1 MSNKLLIIG
10 IDKYANH
17 KLLKSSVRDVLD
29 FKNILLEKYYFNE
42 ENVYELIDEKATS
55 MNIQDALN
63 GYSKTTSIDDNLI
76 IFFSGHG
83 GFENKSER
91 GFWIPVDGGTEY
103 TSWIPNETVI
113 ALINNIKCKHI
124 FLICDCCF
132 SNSLLISSGTKGSI
146 DYSKYPSRWALTSA
160 FAEAKDSDEAS
171 NTLFTETILSYLD
184 NAQSDVR
191 VSELIEE
198 VKRFFLTNLFQQPQG
213 YPLLSNG
220 HKGGEFVFETKQ
232 EIDNRTIKGYN
243 DFNRTLQIFKRISQF
258 TELSTYE
265 DKSKKIG
272 FQIFQEVD
280 SVVKKLTYYLY
291 LYEGINQTQTLKYLQ
306 ENFSQIFK
314 EKNLLIFFPKE
325 KKLINPES
333 RKKNINEKFKPINL
347 FYIDDFIREQC
358 TPKIIQEDK
367 SKFLSI
373 SNFILPIFNKGIEND
388 TIDNYLI
395 DWFEK
400 TNEPIFVVKGTG
412 GIGKTTFS
420 QYIADITQKK
430 YANTSVLFIDSL
442 LIKDQLLKSSQN
454 GKFKLYNFYEAL
466 CAITDSISEKLSE
479 DIFRINIDV
488 GNILLIIDG
497 LDEVISKIPNFNV
510 KEFLNSIHES
520 SNSIGGGKV
529 IITCRTYFWDSLDF
543 TEDNLRIIELEPFN
557 LEQTRS
563 FFEKSFDSD
572 EGKIKKA
579 IKLANEFKYPKTEN
593 KNTYDPYVLD
603 IIRSLII
610 SEKET
615 IEVDLSLFSS
625 KILKNNIKN
634 DYIIYRVC
642 ERECRRVGQVK
653 VDVQITFF
661 TYLAVEKRGVIY
673 SQNLREEIVQA
684 LGKQINLT
692 NAEAFKAHPFI
703 KDNGSS
709 LTFRYD
715 FLGDLF
721 RSIYVCSYFDFNS
734 GITLISNFFM
744 EIISENCWF
753 GSALNIEITNRL
765 EHWNDDDIL
774 LVSDFIE
781 QINKIDE
788 FPTQKKRKVIAN
800 IFNLSLAINH
810 KFYSNDIYRNT
821 ELLSK
826 MFVKSNIYIDNL
838 SVANIG
844 EDQNIRFDFSG
855 LTINNSIIDN
865 YDNFWNCSFDEKSI
879 FISCHLINLTLRKKN
894 SDVSKA
900 KFIDCTYDTNVE
912 SSLKKV
918 ELNDV
923 NRIEQTKIFI
933 NDFFHLFFSNGRLGR
948 QWEDKVIKPRFYGIN
963 KFNHDYKKTIRVLKR
978 NGLLLIKEE
987 KEGTKLFFDE
997 KYKEDINKFIKDG
1010 TMSDFIKTL
1019 IKELAE

>member
-1 MSNKLLIIG
+1 MSNKLFIIG
-10 IDKYANH
+10 IDKYTNH
-17 KLLKSSVRDVLD
+17 KQLKSCVRDVLD

-42 ENVYELIDEKATS
+42 ENVYELLDEKATS
-55 MNIQDALN
+55 INIQDALN
-63 GYSKTTSIDDNLI
+63 GYSKATSTEDNLV

-83 GFENKSER
+83 GMDIKSDR
-91 GFWIPVDGGTEY
+91 GFWIPAEGSREY

-113 ALINNIKCKHI
+113 TLINNIKCKHI
-124 FLICDCCF
+124 FLICDSCF
-132 SNSLLISSGTKGSI
+132 SNSLLISSGTKASI
-146 DYSKYPSRWALTSA
+146 DYSKHSSRWALTSA
-160 FAEAKDSDEAS
+160 FAEAKDSDEES
-171 NTLFTETILSYLD
+171 NTLFTETILSYLE

-198 VKRFFLTNLFQQPQG
+198 VKRVFLSNLFQQPQG

-232 EIDNRTIKGYN
+232 EIDKRTIRGYK
-243 DFNRTLQIFKRISQF
+243 DFNKTLQIFKRNSQF
-258 TELSTYE
+258 TELSLYE
-265 DKSKKIG
+265 DKTKKIG

-306 ENFSQIFK
+306 DNFSQIFK
-314 EKNLLIFFPKE
+314 EKNLLVFFPKE
-325 KKLINPES
+325 KNLINPES
-333 RKKNINEKFKPINL
+333 RKKNIYEKFKPINL

-373 SNFILPIFNKGIEND
+373 SNFILPIFSKGIEHA

-395 DWFEK
+395 DWYEK
-400 TNEPIFVVKGTG
+400 NNEPIFVVKGTG

-430 YANTSVLFIDSL
+430 YANTSVLFIDSV
-442 LIKDQLLKSSQN
+442 LIKDHLLKSNQN
-454 GKFKLYNFYEAL
+454 GKFKIYNFYEAL

-510 KEFLNSIHES
+510 KEFLNSIHDS

-529 IITCRTYFWDSLDF
+529 IITCRTFFWDSIDF
-543 TEDNLRIIELEPFN
+543 AEEKLRIIELEPFN

-579 IKLANEFKYPKTEN
+579 IKLANEFKYPRAEN
-593 KNTYDPYVLD
+593 KNIYDPYVLD

-615 IEVDLSLFSS
+615 IEVDLSSFSS
-625 KILKNNIKN
+625 KILKSNIKN

-642 ERECRRVGQVK
+642 DRECRRVGQVN
-653 VDVQITFF
+653 VDDQITFF
-661 TYLAVEKRGVIY
+661 TFLAVEKRGVIY
-673 SQNLREEIVQA
+673 SQNLREEIRQA

-692 NAEAFKAHPFI
+692 NVEALKSHPFI
-703 KDNGSS
+703 KDNGNS

-721 RSIYVCSYFDFNS
+721 RSIYVCSYFDFSSEIN
-734 GITLISNFFM
+734 IISNFFM

-753 GSALNIEITNRL
+753 GSSLNIEIVHRL
-765 EHWNDDDIL
+765 EHWSDDDIL

-781 QINKIDE
+781 QINKTND
-788 FPTQKKRKVIAN
+788 FQLQKKRKVIAN

-810 KFYSNDIYRNT
+810 KFYGNDIYKNT
-821 ELLSK
+821 ELLCK
-826 MFVKSNIYIDNL
+826 MFMKSNNFIDNL
-838 SVANIG
+838 SIANIG

-855 LTINNSIIDN
+855 LTVSKSTIDN
-865 YDNFWNCSFDEKSI
+865 YGNFWNCSFDEKST
-879 FISCHLINLTLRKKN
+879 FTSCHLINLTLRKKN
-894 SDVSKA
+894 SDVSNA
-900 KFIDCTYDTNVE
+900 KFIDCTYDANVE

-948 QWEDKVIKPRFYGIN
+948 QWEDKVIKPRYYGIN
-963 KFNHDYKKTIRVLKR
+963 KFNHEYKKTIRVLKR
-978 NGLLLIKEE
+978 NGLLISKEE

-997 KYKEDINKFIKDG
+997 NYKEDIITIRK
-1010 TMSDFIKTL
+1010 S
-1019 IKELAE
+1019 E